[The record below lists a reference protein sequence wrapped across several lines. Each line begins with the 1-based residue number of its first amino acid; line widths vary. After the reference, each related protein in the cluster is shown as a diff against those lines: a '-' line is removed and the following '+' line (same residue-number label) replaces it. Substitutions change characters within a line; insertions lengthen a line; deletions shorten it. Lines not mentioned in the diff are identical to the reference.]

1 MLQVRKL
8 VLAVAAATSMASG
21 MAHALGLGEISVKSA
36 LNEPLVAEIE
46 LLDTKGLSPDEIRSK
61 LASAEDFS
69 RAGVDRQFFLN
80 NLRFTP
86 VIRQNGKSIVRVTS
100 SQAVREPYLN
110 FLLEVYWPAGR
121 LLKEYTLL
129 LDPPIYTPQ
138 ELVYRDAPTT
148 TPATAPAAGRA
159 PEQST
164 SVRIPPRST
173 APTPAAA
180 AAAQQTLQGDQ
191 YRVQTNDTL
200 WEIALRVNRSGDIG
214 RAHV

>member
-69 RAGVDRQFFLN
+69 RAGVDRQFFLS

-121 LLKEYTLL
+121 LLKNIHCCLTR
-129 LDPPIYTPQ
+129 PCIHHK
-138 ELVYRDAPTT
+138 
-148 TPATAPAAGRA
+148 
-159 PEQST
+159 S
-164 SVRIPPRST
+164 
-173 APTPAAA
+173 
-180 AAAQQTLQGDQ
+180 
-191 YRVQTNDTL
+191 
-200 WEIALRVNRSGDIG
+200 W
-214 RAHV
+214 